1 MYRLDLSN
9 RDQNI
14 VAQCLVD
21 LAVKE
26 PGENWV
32 GERFDGKVRFVCRVK
47 AVIFVRGGSKGIGDL
62 MLDACLCQEFELPST
77 WIKEVPKKGYLEV
90 HYHTDHIS
98 DETLKS
104 RSRRGDNFEV
114 RLKWFKRTLCYTDGT
129 YVYLSMTPCRKLY
142 VS

>member
-32 GERFDGKVRFVCRVK
+32 GERFDGKVRVVCRVK
-47 AVIFVRGGSKGIGDL
+47 AVSHL
-62 MLDACLCQEFELPST
+62 ALPRALLHARA
-77 WIKEVPKKGYLEV
+77 GA
-90 HYHTDHIS
+90 
-98 DETLKS
+98 
-104 RSRRGDNFEV
+104 
-114 RLKWFKRTLCYTDGT
+114 RT
-129 YVYLSMTPCRKLY
+129 
-142 VS
+142 